1 MRIALLSDIHA
12 NREAFDACL
21 AHAAKQD
28 VQRYVF
34 LGDLVGYGPDPQ
46 YIVDRVA
53 RFAEDGAVVLRGN
66 HDEAA
71 ANCDTAGM
79 NEYASKAIQW
89 THTQLD
95 AASREFL
102 AELPMS
108 VQEEERLYV
117 HSDATMPS
125 EWRYITDAATAER
138 SMRATPQRITFCG
151 HVHIPQLYNMSAQK
165 PAQYF
170 EPKPNAAIPLIG
182 QRRWLAVMGATGQP
196 RDKNPAAA
204 YAILDIRKKDITYFR
219 IAYDME
225 ATAEK
230 IHAAGLPAILA
241 ARLFVG
247 R

>member
-1 MRIALLSDIHA
+1 MRIAIYSDIHA

-21 AHAAKQD
+21 AHAARQSVD
-28 VQRYVF
+28 RHVF
-34 LGDLVGYGPDPQ
+34 LGDFVGYGADPQ
-46 YIVDRVA
+46 YVVDRVA
-53 RFAEDGAVVLRGN
+53 RLAEAGAVLIRGN

-71 ANCDTAGM
+71 ATGSSAGM
-79 NEYASKAIQW
+79 NEYARAAIEWTCGALDEASKK
-89 THTQLD
+89 
-95 AASREFL
+95 FL
-102 AELPMS
+102 AELPIA
-108 VQEEERLYV
+108 VEEDERLYV
-117 HSDATMPS
+117 HAGATAPSD
-125 EWRYITDAATAER
+125 WLYVTDAESAGR
-138 SMRATPQRITFCG
+138 SMRSTDRRITLCG
-151 HVHIPQLYNMSAQK
+151 HVHIPQLYNMSRDK

-182 QRRWLAVMGATGQP
+182 QRKWLAVMGAVGQP

-204 YAILDIRKKDITYFR
+204 YAVLDAVTKGITFYR

-225 ATAEK
+225 PTARK

>member
-1 MRIALLSDIHA
+1 MRIAILSDIHA

-21 AHAAKQD
+21 AHAAKQK

-46 YIVDRVA
+46 YIVDRVV
-53 RFAEDGAVVLRGN
+53 RFAEEGAIVLRGN

-71 ANCDTAGM
+71 ATANTANM
-79 NEYASKAIQW
+79 NEYAGRAIEW
-89 THTQLD
+89 TSAQLD
-95 AASREFL
+95 DASRAFL
-102 AELPMS
+102 SGLPLS
-108 VQEEERLYV
+108 IVEDERLYV

-125 EWRYITDAATAER
+125 DWRYITDAATAER
-138 SMRATPQRITFCG
+138 SMRATAQRITFCG

-170 EPKPNAAIPLIG
+170 EPKPNVAIPLIG
-182 QRRWLAVMGATGQP
+182 QRQWLAVMGATGQP

-204 YAILDIRKKDITYFR
+204 YAVLDVVRKDITYFR
-219 IAYDME
+219 IPYDME
-225 ATAEK
+225 PTAEK

>member
-1 MRIALLSDIHA
+1 MRVAIFSDIHA

-21 AHAAKQD
+21 AHAARQS
-28 VQRYVF
+28 VERYVF
-34 LGDLVGYGPDPQ
+34 LGDLVGYGADPQ
-46 YIVDRVA
+46 YVVDRVV
-53 RFAEDGAVVLRGN
+53 RFAEDGAVVLKGN

-71 ANCDTAGM
+71 TTGANEGM
-79 NEYASKAIQW
+79 NDYARKAIDW
-89 THTQLD
+89 TFNQLD
-95 AASREFL
+95 DASRDFL
-102 AELPMS
+102 SSLPIFL
-108 VQEEERLYV
+108 EEEDRLYV
-117 HSDATMPS
+117 HSEATMPA

-138 SMRATPQRITFCG
+138 SMRATAKRITFCG
-151 HVHIPQLYNMSAQK
+151 HVHIPQLYNMSPQK

-170 EPKPNAAIPLIG
+170 EPKPNIAIPLIG
-182 QRRWLAVMGATGQP
+182 QRQWLAVMGATGQP

-204 YAILDIRKKDITYFR
+204 YAVLDTTKKDITYFR

-225 ATAEK
+225 PTSKK